1 MTRYI
6 SLPILIIAAILQST
20 VIPEIRIGEGGPD
33 LILMLVVSWTLL
45 AGIEEGIVWALIG
58 GIVQDLLNGTPTG
71 TSALALVVLVFLIT
85 LAIRPVSRKNLIL
98 PPLVA
103 AVGTVLYHL
112 LLIVLFTVV
121 GRPVSISYTLPYVTL
136 PTMLFNAVLML
147 PVFRVMGLVYE
158 SSRPRRVTL

>member
-20 VIPEIRIGEGGPD
+20 VIPEIRIGGGGPD
-33 LILMLVVSWTLL
+33 LIVMLVIAWALL
-45 AGIEEGIVWALIG
+45 AGVEEGTVWALIG
-58 GIVQDLLNGTPTG
+58 GVVQDLLNGTPTG
-71 TSALALVVLVFLIT
+71 TSALALVVLVFVIT
-85 LAIRPVSRKNLIL
+85 LAIRPVNRKNLIV

-103 AVGTVLYHL
+103 AVGTVLYHVMLMAL
-112 LLIVLFTVV
+112 LTVV

-136 PTMLFNAVLML
+136 PTVLFNTVLML
-147 PVFRVMGLVYE
+147 PVFRVMGAIYE

>member
-20 VIPEIRIGEGGPD
+20 VIPEIRIGGGGPD
-33 LILMLVVSWTLL
+33 LIFMLVVSWTLL
-45 AGIEEGIVWALIG
+45 AGIEEGTVWALIG

-71 TSALALVVLVFLIT
+71 TSALGLVALVFVIT
-85 LAIRPVSRKNLIL
+85 LAIRPVSRKNLVV

-103 AVGTVLYHL
+103 AVGTAVYHL
-112 LLIVLFTVV
+112 LLIVLLTVV
-121 GRPVSISYTLPYVTL
+121 GRPASISYTLPYVTL
-136 PTMLFNAVLML
+136 PTVLFNTVLML
-147 PVFRVMGLVYE
+147 PVFRVMGAVYE